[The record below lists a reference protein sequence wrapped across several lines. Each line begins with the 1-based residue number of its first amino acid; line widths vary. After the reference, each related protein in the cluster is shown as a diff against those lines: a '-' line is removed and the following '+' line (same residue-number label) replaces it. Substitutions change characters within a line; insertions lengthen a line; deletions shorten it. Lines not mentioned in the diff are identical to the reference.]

1 MGLRAEFDLN
11 SARKLLEIRIQ
22 KKPGENRAF
31 FIIMSLPKI
40 SCSRDEAYELPQQY
54 ATFLSRAEQQVPSP
68 DLHGSRA

>member
-31 FIIMSLPKI
+31 L
-40 SCSRDEAYELPQQY
+40 
-54 ATFLSRAEQQVPSP
+54 
-68 DLHGSRA
+68 

>member
-11 SARKLLEIRIQ
+11 SARKLLEIRI
-22 KKPGENRAF
+22 KKKARGKPGF

-40 SCSRDEAYELPQQY
+40 SYSRDEAYELPQQY